1 MLVRSANSTE
11 HAAVLSILDAA
22 TLQTDS
28 DQIREAIERNDVFVA
43 VATEQG
49 TVLGALVLS
58 GTEITAVAI
67 RPGRR
72 GQGLGRRL
80 VAEAQRSRERLVAA
94 FHPKV
99 EPFWQAV
106 GFERAGTAEDDR
118 FRAVWGP
125 K

>member
-22 TLQTDS
+22 ALQTDS

-58 GTEITAVAI
+58 GAEITAIAI

-80 VAEAQRSRERLVAA
+80 VAAAQRSRERLVAA
-94 FHPKV
+94 FDPKV

-106 GFERAGTAEDDR
+106 GFERVGTAEDDR
-118 FRAVWGP
+118 LRAVWEP
-125 K
+125 E